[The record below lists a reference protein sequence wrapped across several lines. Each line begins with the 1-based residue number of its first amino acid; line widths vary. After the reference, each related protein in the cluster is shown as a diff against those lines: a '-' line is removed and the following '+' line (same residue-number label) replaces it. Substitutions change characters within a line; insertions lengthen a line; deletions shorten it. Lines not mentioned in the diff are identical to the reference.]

1 MLRIEWLPLAWLRT
15 VMLALTLYAIL
26 PAVSLNLHKIGSRIK
41 LWELNVYY
49 FIIVFWEL
57 VAVAL
62 LFYLLRSNKIP
73 LNAVGLSGGLS
84 LGGVLYTIGG
94 IVVGGLLYPVVQI
107 LIKSLGWDMFWRG
120 VNIFKLLLTY
130 F

>member
-1 MLRIEWLPLAWLRT
+1 
-15 VMLALTLYAIL
+15 MLALTLYAIL

-107 LIKSLGWDMFWRG
+107 LIKSLGPAHCINLPNNSSKRAPSPLYG
-120 VNIFKLLLTY
+120 PIFRT
-130 F
+130 